1 MVLRYYVRLTPGRH
15 KQRLTPPRAIQPLP
29 VYQPMMVNDEEQQGL
44 RIEQSTSTDVQ
55 QKHDIRHLPR
65 HDTSTDT
72 RNSDPAKS
80 TYNLIA
86 IVSNFSHFQ
95 ASNTND
101 IPGHQRPSIAFYYIN
116 KRSRP
121 HRLHEY
127 ARRAESPRAQDRFTA
142 SR

>member
-1 MVLRYYVRLTPGRH
+1 
-15 KQRLTPPRAIQPLP
+15 
-29 VYQPMMVNDEEQQGL
+29 MMVNDEEQQGL
-44 RIEQSTSTDVQ
+44 RIERSMSADVQ

-72 RNSDPAKS
+72 TNSDPATS

-121 HRLHEY
+121 HEY
-127 ARRAESPRAQDRFTA
+127 AQRAESPRAQDRFTA